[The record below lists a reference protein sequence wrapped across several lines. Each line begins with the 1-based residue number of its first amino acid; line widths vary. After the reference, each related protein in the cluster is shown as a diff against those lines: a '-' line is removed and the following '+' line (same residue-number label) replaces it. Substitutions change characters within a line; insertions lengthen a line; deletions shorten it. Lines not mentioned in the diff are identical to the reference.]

1 MPRQARLDRPGT
13 LHHVMIRGIEGRRIV
28 DDDQDR
34 SDFVRRLGELA
45 LAFLLLLAW
54 RSDLPAQTPYY
65 QGKTIRF
72 VVGNTAGGFFDR
84 WARLLARHMPKHIP
98 GNPDII
104 VQNMPGAGSIVASN
118 YVYAVAKPD
127 GLTLGMPNPGLYLD
141 QLVGRQEVKF
151 DIRKFIWI
159 GSPVREPI
167 LFYMR
172 SDAPYKSI
180 SDMRGAKQPPRC
192 GSTGT
197 ASSDFILARLL
208 EETLPPLK
216 IQTVLGYQGGS
227 EIDVGVE
234 RGEVQ
239 CRGMTASPF
248 FGREPFLTWQ
258 KNNFVRVLL
267 YTAKQRHPQIPD
279 TPTIWEVFDKEKV
292 PDSGRRIAEVI
303 LASEDFGRPI
313 MAAPGTTV
321 EQTKLLRAGF
331 DGAIKDSELLAEAQ
345 KGRMEVDPVSGEDLQ
360 KIAQRVLDQPAD
372 VIARVKKIMGQ

>member
-1 MPRQARLDRPGT
+1 MK
-13 LHHVMIRGIEGRRIV
+13 RIV
-28 DDDQDR
+28 
-34 SDFVRRLGELA
+34 

-65 QGKTIRF
+65 QGKTIGF
-72 VVGNTAGGFFDR
+72 VVGNTTGGFFDR
-84 WARLLARHMPKHIP
+84 WARLLARHMPKHIS

-151 DIRKFIWI
+151 DIRKFVWI

-234 RGEVQ
+234 RGEV
-239 CRGMTASPF
+239 
-248 FGREPFLTWQ
+248 
-258 KNNFVRVLL
+258 
-267 YTAKQRHPQIPD
+267 
-279 TPTIWEVFDKEKV
+279 
-292 PDSGRRIAEVI
+292 
-303 LASEDFGRPI
+303 
-313 MAAPGTTV
+313 
-321 EQTKLLRAGF
+321 
-331 DGAIKDSELLAEAQ
+331 
-345 KGRMEVDPVSGEDLQ
+345 
-360 KIAQRVLDQPAD
+360 
-372 VIARVKKIMGQ
+372 

>member
-1 MPRQARLDRPGT
+1 MK
-13 LHHVMIRGIEGRRIV
+13 RIV
-28 DDDQDR
+28 
-34 SDFVRRLGELA
+34 

-151 DIRKFIWI
+151 DLRKFVWI

-258 KNNFVRVLL
+258 KNNFVRALL

-331 DGAIKDSELLAEAQ
+331 DGAIKDPELLAEAQ
-345 KGRMEVDPVSGEDLQ
+345 KGRMEVDPVSGEELQ
-360 KIAQRVLDQPAD
+360 KTAQRILDQPAD

>member
-1 MPRQARLDRPGT
+1 MKPIL
-13 LHHVMIRGIEGRRIV
+13 
-28 DDDQDR
+28 
-34 SDFVRRLGELA
+34 LGLA
-45 LAFLLLLAW
+45 LLLACT
-54 RSDLPAQTPYY
+54 SDLRAQTPYY

-84 WARLLARHMPKHIP
+84 WARLLARYMPKHIP
-98 GNPDII
+98 GNPEII

-118 YVYAVAKPD
+118 YVYAVAKAD

-141 QLVGRQEVKF
+141 QLVGRPEVKF
-151 DIRKFIWI
+151 DLRKFVWI

-172 SDAPYKSI
+172 SDAPFKSI
-180 SDMRGAKQPPRC
+180 ADIRRAKQPPRC

-197 ASSDFILARLL
+197 ASSDYILARLL

-216 IQTVLGYQGGS
+216 IHTVLGYQGGS
-227 EIDVGVE
+227 EIDIGVE

-258 KNNFVRVLL
+258 KNKFVRALL
-267 YTAKQRHPQIPD
+267 YTAKQRHPKIPD
-279 TPTIWEVFDKEKV
+279 TPTIWEVFEKEKV
-292 PDSGRRIAEVI
+292 PEFSRRIAEVI

-313 MAAPGTTV
+313 MAAPGTTA
-321 EQTKLLRAGF
+321 EQAKILRAGF
-331 DGAIKDSELLAEAQ
+331 SAAIKDPELLAEAQ
-345 KGRMEVDPVSGEDLQ
+345 KSKMEVDPVSGEELQ
-360 KIAQRVLDQPAD
+360 QLAHKVLDHPAD
-372 VIARVKKIMGQ
+372 VIARVKRIMGQ

>member
-1 MPRQARLDRPGT
+1 MK
-13 LHHVMIRGIEGRRIV
+13 RIV
-28 DDDQDR
+28 
-34 SDFVRRLGELA
+34 

-331 DGAIKDSELLAEAQ
+331 DGAIKDPELLAEAQ
-345 KGRMEVDPVSGEDLQ
+345 KGRMEVDPVSGEELQ
-360 KIAQRVLDQPAD
+360 KTAQRILDQPAD